1 MFRKYALPLF
11 IILLI
16 VAIGFS
22 FSILEGN
29 QNSSSTNPRRRQGQ
43 SPPISPPPG
52 QGQSPPPGQGQSPP
66 PGQGPP
72 APPGQGQSPPPGQ
85 GPPAPPGQGQ
95 SPPPGQGPPAPAP
108 VQSADFS
115 RYAWGPI
122 PADIPGFDIGGA
134 SIPNVTLGECKSRCA
149 YYQGC
154 VGIVTDFAENNGPG
168 NCWLKY
174 GMGQPV
180 ARPDRYFIKRYD
192 KQI

>member
-52 QGQSPPPGQGQSPP
+52 QGQSP
-66 PGQGPP
+66 
-72 APPGQGQSPPPGQ
+72 
-85 GPPAPPGQGQ
+85 PPGQGQ